1 MITNFAEWYEKEQVK
16 DLYETWDYP
25 ELPNML
31 AAFPHGLHQYDKK
44 GQPIIVRRL
53 GQTDFDALFA
63 STSIERLMRHITWQN
78 EELKYLVCAALSKKF
93 NKAIESNCQ
102 IADLRNISLRKLASR
117 QVMNALQTGLSI
129 FQNYYP
135 ETLGNIYIVNAPA
148 LFSGVYSII
157 KGFLDERTRSKV
169 KIMGSNYQ

>member
-1 MITNFAEWYEKEQVK
+1 
-16 DLYETWDYP
+16 
-25 ELPNML
+25 
-31 AAFPHGLHQYDKK
+31 
-44 GQPIIVRRL
+44 
-53 GQTDFDALFA
+53 
-63 STSIERLMRHITWQN
+63 MRHITWQN